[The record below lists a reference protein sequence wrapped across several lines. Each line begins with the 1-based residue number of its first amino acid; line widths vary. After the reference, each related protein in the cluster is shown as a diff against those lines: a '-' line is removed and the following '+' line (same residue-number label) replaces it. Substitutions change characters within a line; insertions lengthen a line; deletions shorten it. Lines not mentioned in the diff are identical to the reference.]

1 MRAVCHPCAQGP
13 DRPPPACASGTMVAM
28 AHEHPSPR
36 ASSAAAHLRAILG
49 GLLLLAALWLI
60 PDPSLV
66 RPGVEAVALVHGR
79 VLSIA
84 AADPETGL
92 QTARVEI
99 LDGERAGEEVTA
111 DLGTGAA
118 VGPGGPVAPEDVAPA
133 YAPGDDVVL
142 QVSTTPDGEFI
153 AVSDLW
159 RVPLLVSVVL
169 LFAVLVVIVAG
180 WRGARALVAL
190 AITVA
195 VVLKVLLPLLVLG
208 WDPVLLAV
216 VTGSVVTLV
225 TLLLTE
231 GPRRSTAAAAIGTF
245 TALLATALI
254 AAVVTT
260 AARFTVLQGSED
272 VGFLQGMIGI
282 DVELG
287 GLLLASIIL
296 GALGVLDDVTVTQAM
311 TVEELA
317 RADPGAS
324 RSALAGRAMNVG
336 RAHIGA
342 TVNTLVLAYV
352 AAALPLLLLFALS
365 AQPVGALASTEVVAV
380 EIVRAVVGSMGI
392 VLAVP
397 FTTFV
402 AARLVG
408 RGKPGRMV
416 APGPV
421 RARARPWDRR
431 PWHADGPAAGP
442 GRPRVTLLPAHPPEP

>member
-1 MRAVCHPCAQGP
+1 MG
-13 DRPPPACASGTMVAM
+13 AM
-28 AHEHPSPR
+28 SHDHSSPR
-36 ASSAAAHLRAILG
+36 SSTPASHLRAILG
-49 GLLLLAALWLI
+49 GLLLLAVLWLI

-66 RPGVEAVALVHGR
+66 RPDGESVTLVHGR
-79 VLSIA
+79 VLSVA
-84 AADPETGL
+84 SADPATGL

-111 DLGTGAA
+111 DLGTGTA
-118 VGPGGPVAPEDVAPA
+118 VGPGGPGAPEDVAPA
-133 YAPGDDVVL
+133 YAPGDEVVL
-142 QVSTTPDGEFI
+142 QVATTPDGEFI

-159 RVPLLVSVVL
+159 RVPLLVSVLL

-190 AITVA
+190 GITVG

-216 VTGSVVTLV
+216 ATGSAVTLV

-254 AAVVTT
+254 AAVVTA

-272 VGFLQGMIGI
+272 VGFLRGMVGV

-317 RADPGAS
+317 RADPRAS
-324 RSALAGRAMNVG
+324 RSALASRAMNVG

-352 AAALPLLLLFALS
+352 AASLPLLLLFALS

-408 RGKPGRMV
+408 RGGAGDGPGAGSGSVVRG
-416 APGPV
+416 APM
-421 RARARPWDRR
+421 ARPLD
-431 PWHADGPAAGP
+431 P
-442 GRPRVTLLPAHPPEP
+442 GT

>member
-1 MRAVCHPCAQGP
+1 VQPTEGVAELVRAVPVTP
-13 DRPPPACASGTMVAM
+13 GT
-28 AHEHPSPR
+28 
-36 ASSAAAHLRAILG
+36 
-49 GLLLLAALWLI
+49 
-60 PDPSLV
+60 
-66 RPGVEAVALVHGR
+66 
-79 VLSIA
+79 
-84 AADPETGL
+84 
-92 QTARVEI
+92 
-99 LDGERAGEEVTA
+99 
-111 DLGTGAA
+111 
-118 VGPGGPVAPEDVAPA
+118 VG
-133 YAPGDDVVL
+133 
-142 QVSTTPDGEFI
+142 
-153 AVSDLW
+153 
-159 RVPLLVSVVL
+159 
-169 LFAVLVVIVAG
+169 
-180 WRGARALVAL
+180 
-190 AITVA
+190 
-195 VVLKVLLPLLVLG
+195 VVLKILLPLLVLG

-216 VTGSVVTLV
+216 VTGSAVTLV

-254 AAVVTT
+254 AAVVTA

-272 VGFLQGMIGI
+272 VGFLQAMVGV

-352 AAALPLLLLFALS
+352 AASLPLLLLFALS
-365 AQPVGALASTEVVAV
+365 SQPAGALASTEVVAV
-380 EIVRAVVGSMGI
+380 EVVRAVVGSMGI

-408 RGKPGRMV
+408 HREPGADAGTGAGSPARGTPM
-416 APGPV
+416 
-421 RARARPWDRR
+421 ARPLD
-431 PWHADGPAAGP
+431 PDA
-442 GRPRVTLLPAHPPEP
+442 